1 MIEQDTQQQA
11 LGKALAKQLRQDDRH
26 LSPPVA
32 HRLQQARLQALRQ
45 PQAAA
50 TGKTLVLSLL
60 QQRHA
65 WLLLFGLLLGL
76 SYWVLQPF
84 SNHVSDAYLLSEELP
99 PEAFI
104 NEEFGA
110 WISQDGY

>member
-1 MIEQDTQQQA
+1 
-11 LGKALAKQLRQDDRH
+11 
-26 LSPPVA
+26 
-32 HRLQQARLQALRQ
+32 
-45 PQAAA
+45 
-50 TGKTLVLSLL
+50 
-60 QQRHA
+60 
-65 WLLLFGLLLGL
+65 
-76 SYWVLQPF
+76 LQPF